1 MKQEEK
7 NIQNEK
13 SNINEIIQ
21 KEDKNMINID
31 QEKAYLEG
39 FKFSTLYLLLITI
52 IKIVIKTNF
61 NYKTFI
67 MYFGLILTSIIGSMF
82 GINIKKNS

>member
-13 SNINEIIQ
+13 LNIKEIIQ

-31 QEKAYLEG
+31 QEKA
-39 FKFSTLYLLLITI
+39 
-52 IKIVIKTNF
+52 
-61 NYKTFI
+61 
-67 MYFGLILTSIIGSMF
+67 
-82 GINIKKNS
+82 